1 MIWWLTHAH
10 RAQAE
15 RTVLAELHERVDWLT
30 GVQWRVAE
38 GMRLAVDFDI
48 VHADERFPLTMTY
61 ATFYPDTP
69 PLIVPR
75 DGRRLSMHQYGNGG
89 SLCLEYRADNWD
101 TSVTGAMMVE
111 SAYRLI
117 TGEREDAGP
126 RTVPS
131 AHSETLGQ
139 ITRTSVLRFI
149 ITTSAEVELRKI
161 MPGTIADIGI
171 VEKHYAD
178 VWTTTLTNVA
188 GLDVDP
194 AWVQIKG
201 IPGTWF
207 KAGYAVRLPAGV
219 YIPASLPF
227 EKFCD
232 TLALSGFDTTA
243 RISVAQGTIVE
254 LVVISDDA
262 CQFFIAY
269 EHDGAYK
276 SIPYTTILSPDNIA
290 NRLTSEHESLG
301 AKRVGI
307 VGNGSIGSK
316 VASILAR
323 SGVRQFRLVDDDIF
337 FSPNIVR
344 NDLAQ
349 PAVGLHKVDGV
360 KARLEEILGECD
372 VRVRRVAFGGQESA
386 DTMESVMTDLS
397 ACDVIVDA
405 TADAQ
410 CFNFCAAVARTHRK
424 PLIWAEVLA
433 GGIGGI
439 VARARPHHDPE
450 PQAVRNRIT
459 AWCEAQGVPAPAV
472 PDDGQYEG
480 RSAEG
485 VPLVADDAEVSVIAA
500 HTARF
505 VIDAL
510 MRPNASIFPVSAY
523 VIGFRADWLF
533 VAPFDTRPIEING
546 PSDWQLDHRE
556 STDDERIIL
565 LQELFPNEI
574 NDNDQPAT

>member
-1 MIWWLTHAH
+1 MIWWLTRAH

-15 RTVLAELHERVDWLT
+15 RTGLAELHERVDWLT

-48 VHADERFPLTMTY
+48 AHAGERFPLTMTY
-61 ATFYPDTP
+61 AAFYPDTP

-75 DGRRLSMHQYGNGG
+75 DGRRLSMHQYGDGG

-117 TGEREDAGP
+117 AGERGDADP
-126 RTVPS
+126 RAVPS

-139 ITRTSVLRFI
+139 ITRTAVFRFV
-149 ITTSAEVELRKI
+149 ITSSAEEELQKVA
-161 MPGTIADIGI
+161 PGTVAD
-171 VEKHYAD
+171 VSLADKHYAD
-178 VWTTTLTNVA
+178 VWATTLTNVA
-188 GLDVDP
+188 GLDVSP
-194 AWVQIKG
+194 AWVQTKG
-201 IPGTWF
+201 APGTWF
-207 KAGYAVRLPAGV
+207 KTGYAVRLPAGV
-219 YIPASLPF
+219 SIPACLPF
-227 EKFCD
+227 EEFCN
-232 TLALSGFDTTA
+232 TLALSGFKTTQRVGA
-243 RISVAQGTIVE
+243 AQGTIVE
-254 LVVISDDA
+254 LIVISDRA
-262 CQFFIAY
+262 CQFFMTY
-269 EHDGAYK
+269 ESDGVCK
-276 SIPYTTILSPDNIA
+276 CIPYTTIVSPDNRA
-290 NRLTSEHESLG
+290 SRLIQSYTDLG
-301 AKRVGI
+301 TKRVGI
-307 VGNGSIGSK
+307 IGNGSIGSK
-316 VASILAR
+316 VASMLAR
-323 SGVRQFRLVDDDIF
+323 SGVRQFTLVDDDIF

-349 PAVGLHKVDGV
+349 TAVGLHKVDGV
-360 KARLEEILGECD
+360 KARLEEIIGECE

-386 DTMESVMTDLS
+386 DTMESVMTDLV
-397 ACDVIVDA
+397 ACDVIIDA

-424 PLIWAEVLA
+424 PMIWAEVLA

-439 VARARPHHDPE
+439 VARARPHNDPE
-450 PQAVRNRIT
+450 PQVGRNRIA
-459 AWCEAQGVPAPAV
+459 AWCEAQGVPAPANS
-472 PDDGQYEG
+472 DDGGYEG

-523 VIGFRADWLF
+523 VIGLRADWLF
-533 VAPFDTRPIEING
+533 VAPFDTRPIEITG
-546 PSDWQLDHRE
+546 PCDWQLDDRE
-556 STDDERIIL
+556 STDDEKMRL
-565 LQELFPNEI
+565 LQDLFPNES
-574 NDNDQPAT
+574 NDDNQPAT